1 MKFGSSIS
9 FTINKIMSRIG
20 KKTIQIPDG
29 VEVIIEDHKVTVKGP
44 KGELVRTF
52 LPDVKIEQKEKE
64 LIVSPAFESK
74 RKNAIWGL
82 SRALLNNMV
91 EGVKSG
97 FEKKLEM
104 EGIGYRAVV
113 EGADL
118 TLYAGF
124 SHPVKV
130 KCPEGLK
137 FLVEKN
143 VITVS
148 GVDKELV
155 GLQASQI
162 RKVRKPE
169 PYKGKGIRYQGE
181 VVRRKAGKRVVTGA
195 K

>member
-1 MKFGSSIS
+1 VKFG
-9 FTINKIMSRIG
+9 KKYMSRIG
-20 KKTIQIPDG
+20 KKIIQIPEG
-29 VEVIIEDHKVTVKGP
+29 VEVIIDGYKVTVKGP
-44 KGELVRTF
+44 KGELVRIF
-52 LPDVKIEQKEKE
+52 LPDVKIEQKDKE

-91 EGVKSG
+91 EGVKNG

-104 EGIGYRAVV
+104 VGIGYRAVV
-113 EGADL
+113 EGTDL

-143 VITVS
+143 VITIS

-162 RKVRKPE
+162 RKIRKPE

-181 VVRRKAGKRVVTGA
+181 VVRIKAGKRVATTA